1 MRPLVGLR
9 VLDFSKVIAGPL
21 CTQYLADLGAE
32 VIKVETYQ
40 GGDDTRRWPPLRQ
53 DTGAVFLSM
62 NRGKKSVAVDLKT
75 AGGKDLVRRL
85 ALRADVVV
93 ESFAPDVKTRLGVD
107 FATLRQE
114 NPKLIYCSISGFGQT
129 GPLRTALGYDNIL
142 QAFTGM
148 MAMNGEKAGG
158 PTRIPISPIDQMTG
172 LNAAIGIQAALLNRA
187 NTGEGAFLEV
197 SLFETATAML
207 GFTLQS
213 FWEHGEVPTRIG
225 SAHPSIVPYQVFE
238 TTDKPV
244 LIGIAN
250 DRLWQRF
257 CIATGHDALATDKR
271 FITNPDR
278 VANTAETVRVVQ
290 EIVRERPSAY
300 WVDHLNAND
309 VPCTPVNTI
318 DDLLA
323 HEHTAA
329 RGIILEYENPRLG
342 GLKGIATPIVFND
355 AIRTPGAPPPALGQH
370 TAEVLTAYGYSAAE
384 IEALE
389 QAGCI
394 KTSAG
399 A

>member
-1 MRPLVGLR
+1 MRPLAGLR

-21 CTQYLADLGAE
+21 CTQYLADFGAE
-32 VIKVETYQ
+32 VTKIETYQ

-107 FATLRQE
+107 YSTLSKD

-148 MAMNGEKAGG
+148 MAMNGEKEGG

-187 NTGEGAFLEV
+187 QTGEGAFLEV

-213 FWEHGEVPTRIG
+213 FWEHGEVPLRIG

-238 TTDKPV
+238 SSDKPV

-257 CIATGHDALATDKR
+257 CRATGHDALAADPR

-278 VANTAETVRVVQ
+278 VANTAETVRLVQ
-290 EIVRERPSAY
+290 AIVREKPSAY
-300 WVDHLNAND
+300 WVEHLNAND

-323 HEHTAA
+323 HEHTEA
-329 RGIILEYENPRLG
+329 RGIILTYDDPRLG
-342 GLKGIATPIVFND
+342 GLKGVATPILFNGTV
-355 AIRTPGAPPPALGQH
+355 RTPGAPPPALGQH
-370 TAEVLTAYGYSAAE
+370 TTEVLAAYGYTASE

-394 KTSAG
+394 KTA
-399 A
+399 AME